1 MDETFAGWLAG
12 LGRERL
18 TELLAARPDVLRP
31 VPPRRLAELAERLDA
46 PESVHLAL
54 SRTPLPCLLLAEAIL
69 VSARSDRP
77 LSALVTAG
85 ADLSGLIDRLERVAL
100 VRRGAGGALHLAA
113 GLPAALPTPL
123 GLGPDLSGLLAHVT
137 VAELIDVHRRLGG
150 TGAPRKAALIES
162 ITAAL
167 GDPGRLARLVARAP
181 AGTRELLDDFLD
193 RGPARV
199 LDEFPPRGRHQ
210 PRGSATPA
218 RWARDHGLVWSV
230 DWERTY
236 VMPMEVA
243 LALRGPDHRI
253 DLPVEQ
259 PAIRTRPV
267 DAELVA
273 HEASVAALRLL
284 DRAAALLQDAAAQPL
299 PELKGGGVGVKEVR
313 RLAGRL
319 GCAEDEV
326 RLLLDLVH
334 AAGLLA
340 ANPLTQVPARRATE
354 TRRAGVSPTRG
365 YDAWLRLSPAD
376 RYAALVEAW
385 WRLPI
390 SPTRRYDGKPRN
402 PLAPAGTGTPS
413 SVIREVVF
421 GLLPGGAA
429 TEEAAAGEVAAGEVA
444 AVPDAEA
451 VAAAASW
458 HLPLLQR
465 ASCREVV
472 LAVLAESR
480 LLGLLGADALSPP
493 GLALRTPSGPRVGEA
508 AAGLLAGARR
518 QALFGTDL
526 TAVVTGPPAA
536 ALTEVL
542 DRAADREPGGSWR
555 FGAASVRRALDAGH
569 TAADLVS
576 ALAEVAAG
584 PLPQPLTYLI
594 HDVARRHGEIEV
606 VPVGCCVVGDDHA
619 LLAELAAHRRL
630 AKLRPRLLA
639 PTVLASA
646 LDPAQTLALLREAG
660 YAPVAREADGT
671 LTVTGRRPRRAP
683 ARPAGREQAVL
694 RPERAAAWLVTTAG
708 EPLPAHHG
716 LRDVFARYATAL
728 PPKARGRVA
737 MELEYHGTARI
748 VHDGEELTVS
758 GPEVRGT
765 DLDVWCH
772 EPAEFRLLDL
782 AKITKVLT

>member
-1 MDETFAGWLAG
+1 MDETFPGWLAG

-18 TELLAARPDVLRP
+18 AELLAARPDVLRP

-54 SRTPLPCLLLAEAIL
+54 SRTPLPCLLLVEAIL
-69 VSARSDRP
+69 VAARSGRP
-77 LSALVTAG
+77 LAGLVAAG
-85 ADLSGLIDRLERVAL
+85 DELPGLIDRLERVAL
-100 VRRGAGGALHLAA
+100 VRRGEGGALHPAA
-113 GLPAALPTPL
+113 GLPAVLPTPL
-123 GLGPDLSGLLAHVT
+123 GLGPDLSGVVAHVT

-150 TGAPRKAALIES
+150 TGTPRRAALIES

-199 LDEFPPRGRHQ
+199 LDEFPPRGQPQ
-210 PRGSATPA
+210 PRRPATPA

-236 VMPMEVA
+236 VMPMEVG
-243 LALRGPDHRI
+243 LALRGAGHRI

-259 PAIRTRPV
+259 PAVRTRPV
-267 DAELVA
+267 AADLVA

-299 PELKGGGVGVKEVR
+299 AELQGGGVGVKEVR
-313 RLAGRL
+313 RLANRL
-319 GCAEDEV
+319 GCDEDEV
-326 RLLLDLVH
+326 RLLLDVTH

-340 ANPLTQVPARRATE
+340 ANPPTQVRNRRATE
-354 TRRAGVSPTRG
+354 TRRAGISPTRG

-390 SPTRRYDGKPRN
+390 SPTRRYDGKPRT

-421 GLLPGGAA
+421 GLLPGA
-429 TEEAAAGEVAAGEVA
+429 TETGGTATGGTATGEAA
-444 AVPDAEA
+444 AVPDAEE

-480 LLGLLGADALSPP
+480 LLGLVGADALSPP

-508 AAGLLAGARR
+508 AAGVLAQARR

-555 FGAASVRRALDAGH
+555 FGASSVRRALDAGH
-569 TAADLVS
+569 TAAGLLS

-606 VPVGCCVVGDDHA
+606 VPVGCCVVGDDEA
-619 LLAELAAHRRL
+619 LLAELAAHRGL

-660 YAPVAREADGT
+660 YAPVARADDGS
-671 LTVTGRRPRRAP
+671 LTVTGRTPRRAP
-683 ARPAGREQAVL
+683 ARPAGRERAVL
-694 RPERAAAWLVTTAG
+694 SPERAAAWLVATAG
-708 EPLPAHHG
+708 EPPPSRHG

-728 PPKARGRVA
+728 PPKARERVA

-758 GPEVRGT
+758 GPELRGA

-782 AKITKVLT
+782 AKITDVLT

>member
-1 MDETFAGWLAG
+1 MDETFPEWLAG

-31 VPPRRLAELAERLDA
+31 VPPRRPAELAERLDA

-54 SRTPLPCLLLAEAIL
+54 SRTPLPCLLLVEAIL
-69 VSARSDRP
+69 VSARSGRP
-77 LSALVTAG
+77 LPDLVTAG
-85 ADLSGLIDRLERVAL
+85 ADLPGLIDRLERVAL
-100 VRRGAGGALHLAA
+100 VRRGEGGALHLAA
-113 GLPAALPTPL
+113 GLPAVLPTPL
-123 GLGPDLSGLLAHVT
+123 GLGPALSGLLAHVT
-137 VAELIDVHRRLGG
+137 VAELTDVHRRLGG
-150 TGAPRKAALIES
+150 TGTPRKAALIES
-162 ITAAL
+162 ITTAL
-167 GDPGRLARLVARAP
+167 RDPGRLARLVARAP
-181 AGTRELLDDFLD
+181 AGTRELLDDFLE

-199 LDEFPPRGRHQ
+199 LDEFPPRGRNQ
-210 PRGSATPA
+210 PRGPVTPA

-259 PAIRTRPV
+259 PAVRTRPV
-267 DAELVA
+267 AADLVA

-340 ANPLTQVPARRATE
+340 ANPLTQVRTRRATE
-354 TRRAGVSPTRG
+354 TRPAGVSPTRA

-376 RYAALVEAW
+376 RYAALAEAW

-390 SPTRRYDGKPRN
+390 SPTRRYDGKPRT

-421 GLLPGGAA
+421 GLLPGA
-429 TEEAAAGEVAAGEVA
+429 TATGEAA
-444 AVPDAEA
+444 AVPDAEE

-555 FGAASVRRALDAGH
+555 FGASSVRRALDAGH
-569 TAADLVS
+569 TAAELVS
-576 ALAEVAAG
+576 ALEEVAAG

-606 VPVGCCVVGDDHA
+606 VPVGCCVMGGDEA

-671 LTVTGRRPRRAP
+671 LTVTGRAPRRAP
-683 ARPAGREQAVL
+683 ARPAGREQGVL
-694 RPERAAAWLVTTAG
+694 SPERAAAWLVTTAG
-708 EPLPAHHG
+708 EPPPGRHG
-716 LRDVFARYATAL
+716 LRDLFARYATAL
-728 PPKARGRVA
+728 SPKARERVA

-758 GPEVRGT
+758 GPEVRGA